1 MRLWLSL
8 LALHILQLCLILS
21 LIRFILLFN
30 ARNTLPGRT
39 LLFLT
44 SRVLLTVQYW
54 TQLGVPL
61 KLFDHFFWIGSLF
74 WQLIRLY
81 ILFRRGFRPF
91 VDSLE
96 ELGVCGLGDRVNA
109 FDGFLGT
116 FNDRGGAFKEG
127 RNHADSCISR
137 VASCVVSVGVRELL
151 SLVFLLNFSYLVR
164 HINLLSKLLLCD
176 KWCGRIDKQ
185 LIFIHPLL
193 TCFWSLWFTWWSSIR
208 RISSSCLFSLFF
220 NLKNGLWIRTFCG
233 QSGLVFL
240 LALWKLWFWR
250 F

>member
-8 LALHILQLCLILS
+8 LALHILQLRLTFS
-21 LIRFILLFN
+21 LIRSVLLLN
-30 ARNTLPGRT
+30 TRNTLSCRT
-39 LLFLT
+39 LFLFWR
-44 SRVLLTVQYW
+44 RVLLAIQNRA
-54 TQLGVPL
+54 QLSIPFQL
-61 KLFDHFFWIGSLF
+61 LDNILRIGPFLR
-74 WQLIRLY
+74 QLVRLH
-81 ILFRRGFRPF
+81 ILLRRGLRPF
-91 VDSLE
+91 VDPLKE
-96 ELGVCGLGDRVNA
+96 FGVCGFWDWMDPLE
-109 FDGFLGT
+109 GFLGAL
-116 FNDRGGAFKEG
+116 DDGGGAFKEG